1 MDGQPVEIISDIFE
15 ADYVYEHPELGHR
28 ACCDGSKRVACGLYY
43 DGVNCVNQLG
53 AFSGTHTLGMFYLQI
68 YNLPQE
74 QRQRIQNTF
83 LVCIG
88 YEHEI
93 KYYGMEQVISGF
105 IRRGD
110 SIEKEDYYTG
120 TSIGKLLSLCA

>member
-1 MDGQPVEIISDIFE
+1 MVRRRIDVPDAE
-15 ADYVYEHPELGHR
+15 
-28 ACCDGSKRVACGLYY
+28 KLYY

-53 AFSGTHTLGMFYLQI
+53 AFSGSHTLGMFYLQI

-93 KYYGMEQVISGF
+93 KYYGMEQVISGY
-105 IRRGD
+105 IRRGN
-110 SIEKEDYYTG
+110 SIETEDYYTG
-120 TSIGKLLSLCA
+120 TSIGTRQLLSLRA